1 MYYAILHTFSIRA
14 ALEMKVGMTKNKY
27 LVIKVIHMATMC
39 QYIFKCSKDG
49 IVEYHYLYCADL
61 LEAVKKHEMI
71 YGWGYKVLRVDV
83 NETTKP
89 DVVQSK
95 IGDYITL

>member
-1 MYYAILHTFSIRA
+1 MS
-14 ALEMKVGMTKNKY
+14 E
-27 LVIKVIHMATMC
+27 MC
-39 QYIFKCSKDG
+39 QYIFTCVKDG
-49 IVEYHYLYCADL
+49 VVEYHYLYCADL
-61 LEAVKKHEMI
+61 FEAVKKHEMI
-71 YGWGYKVLRVDV
+71 YGYEYQVRRVDV

>member
-1 MYYAILHTFSIRA
+1 MS
-14 ALEMKVGMTKNKY
+14 E
-27 LVIKVIHMATMC
+27 MC
-39 QYIFKCSKDG
+39 QYVFTCVKDG
-49 IVEYHYLYCADL
+49 VVEYHYLYCADL

-71 YGWGYKVLRVDV
+71 YGYEYQVRRVDV

>member
-1 MYYAILHTFSIRA
+1 MKWQDAIISIVGFSFSIT
-14 ALEMKVGMTKNKY
+14 L
-27 LVIKVIHMATMC
+27 LPQLHDC
-39 QYIFKCSKDG
+39 IFNIGSVNIFTCVKDG
-49 IVEYHYLYCADL
+49 VVEYHYLYCADL

>member
-1 MYYAILHTFSIRA
+1 MS
-14 ALEMKVGMTKNKY
+14 K
-27 LVIKVIHMATMC
+27 MC
-39 QYIFKCSKDG
+39 QYVFTCVKDG

-83 NETTKP
+83 NETSTP
-89 DVVQSK
+89 DTVQSK

>member
-1 MYYAILHTFSIRA
+1 
-14 ALEMKVGMTKNKY
+14 MTE
-27 LVIKVIHMATMC
+27 MC
-39 QYIFKCSKDG
+39 QYVFTCVKDG

-61 LEAVKKHEMI
+61 HEAVQKHEMI

-83 NETTKP
+83 NEITKP